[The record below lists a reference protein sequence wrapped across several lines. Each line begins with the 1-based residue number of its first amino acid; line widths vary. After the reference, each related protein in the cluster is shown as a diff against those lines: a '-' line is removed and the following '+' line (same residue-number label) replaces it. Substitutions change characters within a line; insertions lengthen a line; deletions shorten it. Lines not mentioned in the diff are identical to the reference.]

1 MTSGFKR
8 CVLIAA
14 ILMAFGILAAQE
26 QVEQQNLY
34 AQMFS
39 GAGGY
44 FMYAILF
51 LGIVVLV
58 LAIVKLGKLAV
69 KEKFDAQRFYL
80 KLKGYIKNEQFD
92 EAVKV
97 CSNFKTKTIG
107 FIFWNGLIAFSD
119 AKKAGKNGKELR
131 DTLQNAFDEAGLQQI
146 PRITAGLYW
155 FDLFAQVAT
164 LLGLLGTIFGLIM
177 AFQALANAP
186 EADKARLL
194 TNGISVAMGTT
205 GFGLIVAIPT
215 LLIKGYLQGRAEI
228 IVNDIDEY
236 SVKTI
241 NQIHYTIKD

>member
-1 MTSGFKR
+1 MTTGFKKG
-8 CVLIAA
+8 VFIA
-14 ILMAFGILAAQE
+14 IMLMIVAFLAAQE
-26 QVEQQNLY
+26 TVEEPSLFQ
-34 AQMFS
+34 QMFS
-39 GAGGY
+39 GPGAY
-44 FMYAILF
+44 FMYVILF
-51 LGIVVLV
+51 LGVVVMV

-97 CSNFKTKTIG
+97 CSNFKSKTLG
-107 FIFWNGLIAFSD
+107 FIFWNGLIAFND
-119 AKKAGKNGKELR
+119 ARKAGKSGRELR

-146 PRITAGLYW
+146 PKITSGLYW
-155 FDLFAQVAT
+155 FDLFAQIAT
-164 LLGLLGTIFGLIM
+164 LLGLLGTIFGLIL

-186 EADKARLL
+186 EAEKASRL

-215 LLIKGYLQGRAEI
+215 MLIKGYLQGRAEQ
-228 IVNDIDEY
+228 IVNDIDEF